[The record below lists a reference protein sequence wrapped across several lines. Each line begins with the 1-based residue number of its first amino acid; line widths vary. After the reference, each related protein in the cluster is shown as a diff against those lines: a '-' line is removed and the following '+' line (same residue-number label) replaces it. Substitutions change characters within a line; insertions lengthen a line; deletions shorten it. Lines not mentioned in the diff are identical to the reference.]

1 MELLYSRK
9 GNNAYNYNMAGSMI
23 GVGIKHYG
31 NTKEVT
37 RGSK

>member
-1 MELLYSRK
+1 MQLLYSRK
-9 GNNAYNYNMAGSMI
+9 GNNVYNYNIAGSMI

>member
-1 MELLYSRK
+1 MELFYSRK
-9 GNNAYNYNMAGSMI
+9 GNNAYNYSMADSMI
-23 GVGIKHYG
+23 GVGVKLSG